1 MLYPGIV
8 SVSIFMMTV
17 LCLRLLNA
25 VWGLINLGSSVT
37 ISHNWFTETFWHRA
51 SPSDTYITQWFI
63 WYVCTSVEGQ
73 EGFRI
78 DLPKGVKG
86 VDSVANE
93 ATTKQA
99 ENPISRSGQS
109 GQSGQYQTNT
119 MSRSSPRHSF
129 DLTGPKE
136 GSSGEREGKPDF

>member
-1 MLYPGIV
+1 M
-8 SVSIFMMTV
+8 
-17 LCLRLLNA
+17 
-25 VWGLINLGSSVT
+25 
-37 ISHNWFTETFWHRA
+37 
-51 SPSDTYITQWFI
+51 D
-63 WYVCTSVEGQ
+63 GQ

-78 DLPKGVKG
+78 DLPKQVKG

-119 MSRSSPRHSF
+119 MSRTSPRHCS

-136 GSSGEREGKPDF
+136 GSSGERDRKPGF